1 MYLMRFSAVLG
12 LCLFLLTP
20 TYSQDEPA
28 RKDLDYRAIRSKAR
42 GRKHDQIKT
51 PRGTIFYKVSIQ
63 GVYDNSMKIEHQDG
77 FSVLEYGSIPKEWI
91 DEFNIVEK
99 VKRGSTRVTKS
110 SHPKFNLSGKIIISG
125 DINSAGGI
133 LVKVGDAYYV
143 YADCA
148 TISGKKSISFQLEDG
163 GPLQHAKYI
172 ECAEGVPLA
181 RVQVKISN
189 DVVVPVK
196 LPTQDACAKIQ
207 EHQFLYPLESQEKVR
222 PLKFRSVS
230 EHYIELSS
238 SPRGSAG
245 SVIMLGSKEAAGMLV
260 GKMPERRVLGN
271 DNSQYSQ
278 MQMKLVRL
286 DLDYKWK
293 KVSLSSYLTAR
304 KRLQSFDSETQ
315 LLKALSQCGIQGGK
329 VSISATAEGLF
340 KSHSKNRSV
349 IDILKLRDMLAKKSM
364 RANEKEIERKL
375 NNILSSA
382 RRNSKKKMDAIVPN
396 SLSWY
401 HRYFL
406 TQSITWRKSIL
417 TQMEPSS

>member
-1 MYLMRFSAVLG
+1 MYLMRFSAALA

-20 TYSQDEPA
+20 AYSQDEPA

-42 GRKHDQIKT
+42 GREHDQIKT

-77 FSVLEYGSIPKEWI
+77 VSILEYGSIPKEWI
-91 DEFNIVEK
+91 QEFNIVEK
-99 VKRGSTRVTKS
+99 AQRGSTRNTKS
-110 SHPKFNLSGKIIISG
+110 SNPEFNLSGKITITG

-148 TISGKKSISFQLEDG
+148 TMSGNKKISIQSESGN
-163 GPLQHAKYI
+163 PLQHAKYI

-181 RVQVKISN
+181 RIQVKVSG
-189 DVVVPVK
+189 DDLVPVK
-196 LPTQDACAKIQ
+196 LAPQGACAKIQ
-207 EHQFLYPLESQEKVR
+207 EHQFLYPLESQEKLR

-230 EHYIELSS
+230 EHEIELSS
-238 SPRGSAG
+238 SPRGTAG

-260 GKMPERRVLGN
+260 GEMPERQVLGT
-271 DNSQYSQ
+271 DNSRYSPR
-278 MQMKLVRL
+278 QMKVVRL
-286 DLDYKWK
+286 DVDYKWK
-293 KVSLSSYLTAR
+293 KVSLSTYLTAR
-304 KRLQSFDSETQ
+304 KRLQSFDSDTQ
-315 LLKALSQCGIQGGK
+315 LLKALSQCSIQGGK
-329 VSISATAEGLF
+329 VSIPATAEGLF
-340 KSHSKNRSV
+340 KSHSKDWSV
-349 IDILKLRDMLAKKSM
+349 SDLLKLRDALAKKTM
-364 RANEKEIERKL
+364 RANEKDLERKL
-375 NNILSSA
+375 NKIHSSA
-382 RRNSKKKMDAIVPN
+382 RRNAQKKMDAFPPR

-417 TQMEPSS
+417 TQMEPSP